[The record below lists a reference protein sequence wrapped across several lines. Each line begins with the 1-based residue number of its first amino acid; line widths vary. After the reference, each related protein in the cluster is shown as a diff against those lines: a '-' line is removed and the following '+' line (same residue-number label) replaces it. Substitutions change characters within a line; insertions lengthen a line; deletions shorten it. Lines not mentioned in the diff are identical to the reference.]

1 MHIFAIVIAIAGGK
15 KDWLIAAPKEN
26 VWRWITDDDD
36 ERHYPVCLRFTL
48 YVSEEET
55 RNPNLRVCVFVQGGQ
70 ITNSEEPL
78 HELSMNEEKGFIL
91 EEMGFVCVCAARS
104 HY

>member
-1 MHIFAIVIAIAGGK
+1 MHIFAIVIKARLRVGRK
-15 KDWLIAAPKEN
+15 ERLMAARREK

-36 ERHYPVCLRFTL
+36 ERHNPLCLRFTL

-55 RNPNLRVCVFVQGGQ
+55 RNPNVCVCVCVCLCSEVR

-78 HELSMNEEKGFIL
+78 REFWMNEEKGFIL
-91 EEMGFVCVCAARS
+91 KEMGSV
-104 HY
+104 H

>member
-1 MHIFAIVIAIAGGK
+1 MHIFTIIIKGAIAGGK
-15 KDWLIAAPKEN
+15 KEILIAAPREN
-26 VWRWITDDDD
+26 VCRWITDDDDDDDD

-55 RNPNLRVCVFVQGGQ
+55 RNPNLCVFVQRGQ

-78 HELSMNEEKGFIL
+78 RGF
-91 EEMGFVCVCAARS
+91 
-104 HY
+104 